1 LAELI
6 VLGSSA
12 SVPDADHDTV
22 GLALRGSDWA
32 ILIECGGSPLQKMAQ
47 LGIGLEEL
55 EALIL
60 SHQHPDHIYGL
71 PALVQGL
78 WIGGRENPLPIYG
91 PAQAL
96 DRAKALLELLD
107 LSDRE
112 GMFPVEWHPV
122 PLREGREVGRWGEIL
137 ISAAPM
143 VHGSNDTLAL
153 RFENTDTG
161 RAAVYSADTEPCA
174 ALVRLAAGADLL
186 LHEATGEHPGHSTPA
201 EAAEVAREAGVA
213 RLALIH
219 YPVRGVNL
227 EAWRLQA
234 AEFPGPVMLA
244 REGDRYEL

>member
-1 LAELI
+1 
-6 VLGSSA
+6 
-12 SVPDADHDTV
+12 
-22 GLALRGSDWA
+22 
-32 ILIECGGSPLQKMAQ
+32 
-47 LGIGLEEL
+47 
-55 EALIL
+55 
-60 SHQHPDHIYGL
+60 
-71 PALVQGL
+71 
-78 WIGGRENPLPIYG
+78 
-91 PAQAL
+91 
-96 DRAKALLELLD
+96 
-107 LSDRE
+107 
-112 GMFPVEWHPV
+112 
-122 PLREGREVGRWGEIL
+122 
-137 ISAAPM
+137 M